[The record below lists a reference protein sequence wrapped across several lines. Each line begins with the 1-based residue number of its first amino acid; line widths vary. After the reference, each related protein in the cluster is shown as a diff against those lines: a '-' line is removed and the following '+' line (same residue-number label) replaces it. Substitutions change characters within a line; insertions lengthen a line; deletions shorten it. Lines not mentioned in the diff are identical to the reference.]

1 MSITDFFAGCWGCWS
16 FRLRVVSGLVTG
28 VGVNGPRNALT
39 RNRRL
44 CPSTFG
50 AKGERAGA
58 GEVQVNGPVFR
69 NVERTGKLNTALG
82 FDGEKTR
89 SESLSDSGVD
99 RG

>member
-1 MSITDFFAGCWGCWS
+1 MSITDFFAGCWGSRLSASGRTSALGWVS
-16 FRLRVVSGLVTG
+16 GSEPARQPLGLRVS
-28 VGVNGPRNALT
+28 
-39 RNRRL
+39 
-44 CPSTFG
+44 
-50 AKGERAGA
+50 EWAGA